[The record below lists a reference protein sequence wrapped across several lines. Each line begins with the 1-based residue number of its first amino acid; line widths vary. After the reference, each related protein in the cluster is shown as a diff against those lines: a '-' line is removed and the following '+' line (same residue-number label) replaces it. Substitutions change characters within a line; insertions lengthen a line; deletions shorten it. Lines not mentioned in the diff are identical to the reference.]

1 MGTSQLLSIRNTE
14 RITKLV
20 KNSEAYRLQYIQISK
35 KFLWTIYLHRTV
47 LCSDWELPL
56 VYYMLDTARI
66 NSSTVRQLQIQNL
79 PLPEG
84 KDKHPAINQVSFSF
98 ALWVLSFW

>member
-1 MGTSQLLSIRNTE
+1 
-14 RITKLV
+14 
-20 KNSEAYRLQYIQISK
+20 
-35 KFLWTIYLHRTV
+35 
-47 LCSDWELPL
+47 
-56 VYYMLDTARI
+56 MLDTARI

-98 ALWVLSFW
+98 AL